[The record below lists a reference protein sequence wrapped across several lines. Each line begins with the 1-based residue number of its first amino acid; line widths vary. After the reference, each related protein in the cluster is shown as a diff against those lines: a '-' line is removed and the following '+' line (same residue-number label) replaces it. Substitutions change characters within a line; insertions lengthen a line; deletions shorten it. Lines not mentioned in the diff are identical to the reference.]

1 MGKVVKKALPI
12 AASIGISFIAPSV
25 APVFA
30 KSMLGKAVIGAVAGG
45 VSSAIAG
52 GNPLQ
57 GALLGG
63 LGGAVTGALT
73 PASAGLST
81 TGPFGGGLGS
91 ELAAQSASL
100 AGAPSAMPSFAGG
113 ITGEMAGAG
122 MPVAAPTGAL
132 TSTGAAPV
140 TAATT
145 AASSPG
151 FFGSLGDTLGKFVDP
166 KDLVGAGGKFVAG
179 LLTDAEFD
187 KSGIPDALQRQQ
199 QQALR
204 SEQEMNRALTAE
216 RLDAA
221 RDVMS
226 RYAALDPDLAGQLAQ
241 QNVEGQ
247 ILRRT
252 REDLRG
258 VAPGARQRALGR
270 QQAIRS
276 AAAGTGAFGEQ
287 RARTEGT
294 QLAGL
299 ATGAGLIPTSTPS
312 AAAGF
317 TGLTAGIK
325 TAEDIR
331 RQRAEDTADIF
342 RPFLERIGATA

>member
-1 MGKVVKKALPI
+1 MGASPGPP
-12 AASIGISFIAPSV
+12 AANV
-25 APVFA
+25 
-30 KSMLGKAVIGAVAGG
+30 
-45 VSSAIAG
+45 
-52 GNPLQ
+52 
-57 GALLGG
+57 
-63 LGGAVTGALT
+63 
-73 PASAGLST
+73 
-81 TGPFGGGLGS
+81 
-91 ELAAQSASL
+91 
-100 AGAPSAMPSFAGG
+100 
-113 ITGEMAGAG
+113 
-122 MPVAAPTGAL
+122 
-132 TSTGAAPV
+132 
-140 TAATT
+140 
-145 AASSPG
+145 ASSPG
-151 FFGSLGDTLGKFVDP
+151 FFGSLGDKLGKFVDP
-166 KDLVGAGGKFVAG
+166 KDLVGAGLKLGAG
-179 LLTDAEFD
+179 FLADEEYER
-187 KSGIPDALQRQQ
+187 SGIPDALQRQQ
-199 QQALR
+199 QALL

-226 RYAALDPDLAGQLAQ
+226 RYAALDPNLAGQLAQ

-258 VAPGARQRALGR
+258 VAPGARQWALGR
-270 QQAIRS
+270 QQAIRA
-276 AAAGTGAFGEQ
+276 AAAGTGAFSEQ

-331 RQRAEDTADIF
+331 RQRAEDTADVF
-342 RPFLERIGATA
+342 RPFLEHIGATT